1 MVNKR
6 PQCDTYRDTV
16 NTLRRRFAHSPG
28 AHLEVYFIC
37 KDGRMDDSRA
47 CQTTKSQLL
56 PRIHGQEIC
65 LRSKVLPLAEKGWR
79 GFRVC
84 WAEWLAVAA
93 PMMRKFSLEP
103 IRLEVSQFDAVPE
116 NIYRVY
122 VDGEPTDI
130 FASAEEAAVLQR
142 DGPHIAR
149 SAMETV
155 FKSSLNRLAMLAKI
169 PEAAG

>member
-1 MVNKR
+1 M
-6 PQCDTYRDTV
+6 
-16 NTLRRRFAHSPG
+16 AAA
-28 AHLEVYFIC
+28 AHL
-37 KDGRMDDSRA
+37 
-47 CQTTKSQLL
+47 
-56 PRIHGQEIC
+56 
-65 LRSKVLPLAEKGWR
+65 
-79 GFRVC
+79 
-84 WAEWLAVAA
+84 
-93 PMMRKFSLEP
+93 MRKFSLEP
-103 IRLEVSQFDAVPE
+103 IQLEVSQFDAVPE

-149 SAMETV
+149 AAMETV